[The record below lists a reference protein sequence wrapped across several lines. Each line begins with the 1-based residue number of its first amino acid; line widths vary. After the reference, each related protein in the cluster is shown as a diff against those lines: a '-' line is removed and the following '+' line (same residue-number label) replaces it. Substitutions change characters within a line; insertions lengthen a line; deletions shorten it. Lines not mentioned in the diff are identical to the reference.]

1 MLSQLLSPELLLA
14 ALMLASTYAL
24 VALGLN
30 LIYGA
35 MRLLDVA
42 HGDIMMLGGY
52 VAWSGLAMWGVN
64 PFVGMVGAM
73 LIAALLGAAC
83 YALFFQRM
91 VRNTSIAARLES
103 NSLLIFFSIS
113 IILQNVLSLAFTAD
127 ARSYSFLDSLVRWG
141 DTSIALNRLV
151 VLAISAG
158 ATILVLAFLRFGV
171 FGIAIRALIQQR
183 DAAALVGINADRTNR
198 VVFCLGFALA
208 GLAGALISM
217 TESVTPF
224 GGFPYTIAAFV
235 VVILGGLGSL
245 PGALAGGLL
254 LAFVEVYGMAL
265 FSAAYRSILVYGLFI
280 LILFIRPQGLLGRRE
295 HA

>member
-151 VLAISAG
+151 VLTISAG

>member
-151 VLAISAG
+151 VLAVSAG